1 MIVAVIPARGGSK
14 RIKNKNIRPFA
25 GKPLISYSLTAAQQ
39 AAIFDDIIVSTDS
52 DDIAEVARDHGA
64 TCIIKRSPTLSD
76 DYTGTTPVVRDAI
89 EQYEKLSGSK
99 VTYVCCIYA
108 TAPFLSSDVLL
119 AGYHQLTQA
128 PAAKFAFSV
137 TSYAF
142 PIQRAIKIVGEGVE
156 PVSPENM
163 GARSQDLDEC
173 YHDAGQ
179 FYWGTKRAW
188 LDQAGMFKAHSCP
201 VVIPRYLVQDIDTH
215 EDWIRAELMYRA
227 YIKDNKND

>member
-1 MIVAVIPARGGSK
+1 MIIAIIPARGGSK
-14 RIKNKNIRPFA
+14 RIKHKNIREFV
-25 GKPLISYSLTAAQQ
+25 GKPLISYSITAAQHT
-39 AAIFDDIIVSTDS
+39 AIFDDIIVSTDS
-52 DDIAEVARDHGA
+52 DDIADVARDYGA
-64 TCIIKRSPTLSD
+64 TCIIKRSAALSD

-89 EQYEKLSGSK
+89 EQYEKLTNNV
-99 VTYVCCIYA
+99 VTYVCCVYA
-108 TAPFLSSDVLL
+108 TAPFLSHDALL
-119 AGYHQLTQA
+119 TGYHRLTQTQS
-128 PAAKFAFSV
+128 AKFAFSV
-137 TSYAF
+137 TSFAF